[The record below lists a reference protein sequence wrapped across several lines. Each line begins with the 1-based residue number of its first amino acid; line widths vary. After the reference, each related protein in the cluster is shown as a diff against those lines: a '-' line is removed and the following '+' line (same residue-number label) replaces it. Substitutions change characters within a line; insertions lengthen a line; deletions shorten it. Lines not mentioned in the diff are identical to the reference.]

1 VTCPEKT
8 SGRRV
13 PWVVGVTGASGTAY
27 AAAVLRGLLDAGEAV
42 DLVISQA
49 ARLTMVDELG
59 FAVRDRSW
67 GEDLARWIGREIG
80 DTVYWSSSDWAAGPS
95 SGSYRTKGMVVVPA
109 TTAVVS
115 GIALALSKDLIQ
127 RVGDVTLKERRPLI
141 LVVREMP
148 LRAVVLEHMASLA
161 REGAVVMPA
170 APAFYAGIADVQ
182 SMVDFVAG
190 RALDACGVD
199 HDLYTRWTGELGAAS
214 ASRAPNAEPV
224 GT

>member
-1 VTCPEKT
+1 MTCPEKT

-80 DTVYWSSSDWAAGPS
+80 DTAYWSSSDWAAGPS

-115 GIALALSKDLIQ
+115 G
-127 RVGDVTLKERRPLI
+127 
-141 LVVREMP
+141 
-148 LRAVVLEHMASLA
+148 
-161 REGAVVMPA
+161 
-170 APAFYAGIADVQ
+170 
-182 SMVDFVAG
+182 
-190 RALDACGVD
+190 
-199 HDLYTRWTGELGAAS
+199 
-214 ASRAPNAEPV
+214 
-224 GT
+224 